1 MLYSLKGTIDLSLS
15 LILKTLCVRFFFRS
29 SRWNISLALLH
40 WIENFI
46 EFFFPFVLSVVSI
59 TFYLYFFLC
68 LFGFCLLVG
77 PKCRTDANK
86 VSNSWSKLNK
96 WLTKH
101 MYLREYEYVCLF
113 LFLFL
118 NLVHIFVTIV
128 NIKWYYINFYR
139 IRFEYSTKK
148 KSIVFL
154 QTYNKKCVCVLVL
167 A

>member
-1 MLYSLKGTIDLSLS
+1 MSDFSFAAAVEIFLWLYFIELKILLNFFSHLSSLS
-15 LILKTLCVRFFFRS
+15 FQSLSIYIFFF
-29 SRWNISLALLH
+29 
-40 WIENFI
+40 
-46 EFFFPFVLSVVSI
+46 
-59 TFYLYFFLC
+59 C